1 MSRVLSLSIPIGRE
15 AIRGRWLIG
24 TMVVLLLLGELLIR
38 FGGGAATTI
47 VSLLDVA
54 LILTPLIGLV
64 VGTMQVHHS
73 REVTELFLAQP
84 VARGP
89 LFTALYLGHSV
100 PMALALAVGI
110 AAPFAWHGIIGPQVL
125 GVAGVAALLAMISS
139 AVAHLIAVRIDDR
152 VRALGMALG
161 VWIVVAVLWD
171 GLVLLIAMQFGHR
184 PIETSMLV
192 MLAINPL
199 DLGRLLILLGT
210 DAAALLGYTGAVLER
225 TLGTAAGR
233 GAVVAALACWTVLPL
248 LAARRAF
255 TRKDF

>member
-1 MSRVLSLSIPIGRE
+1 
-15 AIRGRWLIG
+15 
-24 TMVVLLLLGELLIR
+24 
-38 FGGGAATTI
+38 
-47 VSLLDVA
+47 
-54 LILTPLIGLV
+54 
-64 VGTMQVHHS
+64 
-73 REVTELFLAQP
+73 

-100 PMALALAVGI
+100 PLALALVVGI
-110 AAPFAWHGIIGPQVL
+110 LAPFAWHGLISTQVL
-125 GVAGVAALLAMISS
+125 AVAGVAALLAMISS

-152 VRALGMALG
+152 VRALATALG
-161 VWIVVAVLWD
+161 VWITAAVVWD

-184 PIETSMLV
+184 PIETPLLA
-192 MLAINPL
+192 MLAVNPL

-225 TLGTAAGR
+225 TLGTATGR

-255 TRKDF
+255 THKDF